1 MIIFSVNI
9 FFFFRYKFSAAIFI
23 TFFIISI
30 NIIYTNIFML
40 IFNSTCNIDILFA
53 MLNLLT
59 VVYISDLGG
68 GNSHYTTY
76 DINLVNMVIKKG
88 SGLIPRVVD
97 FYTRTSP
104 AGGPQAAA
112 YCGGG
117 ASPRSLFF
125 EKPGAES
132 NNNSPKV
139 FPNIFGIFNYII
151 SNYKTNHEIF
161 IGFQSKN
168 LWFRVVYDCNTIAET
183 NENIRSGGAAGVCLI
198 NPSGGGSKNY
208 EDSIP
213 FKLYVQN

>member
-1 MIIFSVNI
+1 
-9 FFFFRYKFSAAIFI
+9 
-23 TFFIISI
+23 
-30 NIIYTNIFML
+30 
-40 IFNSTCNIDILFA
+40 

-97 FYTRTSP
+97 FYTRT
-104 AGGPQAAA
+104 
-112 YCGGG
+112 
-117 ASPRSLFF
+117 RISLFF

-139 FPNIFGIFNYII
+139 FPYIFGIFNYII

-168 LWFRVVYDCNTIAET
+168 LWFRVVYDCKTIAET
-183 NENIRSGGAAGVCLI
+183 NENIRSGGACAACLI
-198 NPSGGGSKNY
+198 NPSGG
-208 EDSIP
+208 
-213 FKLYVQN
+213 

>member
-1 MIIFSVNI
+1 
-9 FFFFRYKFSAAIFI
+9 
-23 TFFIISI
+23 
-30 NIIYTNIFML
+30 ML

-104 AGGPQAAA
+104 AGGPQAA
-112 YCGGG
+112 YCGG

-132 NNNSPKV
+132 NNNSPPLKKV
-139 FPNIFGIFNYII
+139 FSNIFGIFNYII

-168 LWFRVVYDCNTIAET
+168 LWFRVVVYDYKTIAET
-183 NENIRSGGAAGVCLI
+183 NENIRS
-198 NPSGGGSKNY
+198 KNY

-213 FKLYVQN
+213 YKLYLNN